1 MILKSKK
8 INNFSGF
15 IMILLI
21 IFLFFTIISIISFLS
36 KLYYAKKNLLNKSW
50 NEPYLLSKNIDKP
63 QINLNKP
70 NSSLD
75 KTPKT
80 FNKVNEESSVLTRKV
95 NGIDIEF
102 KFLGYAHDID
112 AKGNTNVI
120 YEDVDKNFRLTCY
133 VNVESGQQLEESL
146 YQRLPKENE
155 WKLLKLE
162 YFPFKK
168 NI

>member
-1 MILKSKK
+1 MILKTKK

-21 IFLFFTIISIISFLS
+21 IFLFFTVISIISFLS

-50 NEPYLLSKNIDKP
+50 NESYLSKNIDTP
-63 QINLNKP
+63 QTKLNEP
-70 NSSLD
+70 ELSLD

-80 FNKVNEESSVLTRKV
+80 FNKVNEESPFLTRKV

-112 AKGNTNVI
+112 SKGNTNII

-155 WKLLKLE
+155 WKVLKID

-168 NI
+168 NV